1 MSLLIESST
10 TTYRPANALWMA
22 RIAKYAYKS
31 ADNGA
36 ATLANTQ
43 APDTKSVLTSLRA
56 DDPEFEQVIALS
68 NRNSQGLVVQHR
80 DCIVLAFR
88 GSDELA
94 DWLDSFN
101 ARAEGHALGRVHRGF
116 HAALMDIWPAME
128 AAVAEIQSKRKS
140 GHLPV
145 WLTGHSL
152 GGALATLAAA
162 RLIEQDQPFYGVY
175 TFGSPRVGDRDFA
188 RIYNSEA
195 ANRTFRFQNNNDI
208 VSRIPSRVMNYSHV
222 GQFVYISRRGKL
234 SSDPSRWFRFLDTV
248 RGVIDDIGDIGIDSV
263 KDHSIDDYVAAI
275 ERWGNRLPKARKG
288 LRCDGI
294 QGELAKEAS

>member
-1 MSLLIESST
+1 MSLLIEPST
-10 TTYRPANALWMA
+10 TTYHPANALWMA
-22 RIAKYAYKS
+22 RISKHAYKT
-31 ADNGA
+31 ADDGTA
-36 ATLANTQ
+36 VLDDKH
-43 APDTKSVLTSLRA
+43 APDTKSVLDSLRA
-56 DDPEFEQVIALS
+56 DDPEFEQVLALS
-68 NRNSQGLVVQHR
+68 HRNSQGLVVQHR
-80 DCIVLAFR
+80 DCIVLALR
-88 GSDELA
+88 GSDRFA

-101 ARAEGHALGRVHRGF
+101 ARAQGHALGRVHRGF
-116 HAALMDIWPAME
+116 QAALMDIWPAME
-128 AAVAEIQSKRKS
+128 AAVAEIQSRRKS
-140 GHLPV
+140 AHLPI

-162 RLIEQDQPFYGVY
+162 RFIEQDRPFYGVY

-188 RIYNSEA
+188 RVYNIEA

-248 RGVIDDIGDIGIDSV
+248 RGVIDDIGDKGIDSV
-263 KDHSIDDYVAAI
+263 KDHAIDDYVAAI
-275 ERWGNRLPKARKG
+275 ERWGNHLPKARKG

-294 QGELAKEAS
+294 RGELAKEAS